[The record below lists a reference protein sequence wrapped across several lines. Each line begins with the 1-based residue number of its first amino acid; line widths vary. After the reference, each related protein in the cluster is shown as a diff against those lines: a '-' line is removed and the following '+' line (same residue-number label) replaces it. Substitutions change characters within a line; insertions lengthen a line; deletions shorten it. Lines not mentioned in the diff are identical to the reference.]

1 MIGCF
6 ASSLAGHDK
15 GKIYLIVDEKDD
27 YVFLSDG
34 SIKKMGSPKKKKRKH
49 IQLTNVTC
57 EKSLY
62 DKLLN
67 KETVCDDE
75 LKRAIKVYRRSI
87 CQNLM

>member
-27 YVFLSDG
+27 YVYLADGFLKTLSQ
-34 SIKKMGSPKKKKRKH
+34 PKKKKRKH

-57 EKSLY
+57 EQSLF

-67 KETVCDDE
+67 KEVVYDDE

-87 CQNLM
+87 CRNQM